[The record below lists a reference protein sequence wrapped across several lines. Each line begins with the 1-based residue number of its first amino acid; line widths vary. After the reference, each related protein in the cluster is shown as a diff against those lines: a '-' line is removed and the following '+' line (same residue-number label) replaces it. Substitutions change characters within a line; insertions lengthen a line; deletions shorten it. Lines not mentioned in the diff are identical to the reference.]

1 MGCGPSIPEKY
12 SIRGKGRKRRSI
24 IHEVAVFVPTIRIPV
39 ASDIAHPLRGIVS
52 KDLVDRLSTL
62 RAHVVA
68 LAEEICKFITDLWL
82 LYYCSAHQ
90 QNLVVV
96 KGSDLLF

>member
-24 IHEVAVFVPTIRIPV
+24 IQEVAVFVPTIRIPV

-68 LAEEICKFITDLWL
+68 LAEEICMFITDLWL
-82 LYYCSAHQ
+82 PLPA
-90 QNLVVV
+90 
-96 KGSDLLF
+96 LLTS

>member
-1 MGCGPSIPEKY
+1 MGCGPSIPDKY
-12 SIRGKGRKRRSI
+12 TIGGKGRKRRSVI
-24 IHEVAVFVPTIRIPV
+24 QEVAVFVPTIRIPV

-62 RAHVVA
+62 RAHVA
-68 LAEEICKFITDLWL
+68 SLAEEICMFIFDLSL
-82 LYYCSAHQ
+82 LLLSSAPRLS
-90 QNLVVV
+90 LVIV